1 MSDNPNG
8 TGPGAGA
15 DPNEPSSPYE
25 PAQPAQPA
33 QPEPSQPVEPAQP
46 TQPPAAP
53 PVQPGAYPPP
63 GQQPPADPY
72 GQQPPAQPGA
82 YPPPG
87 GYPPPGQQPPVYG
100 EQQPPAYGQQAPGAY
115 PPPPGGFP
123 TAPPAAGGAYGAVT
137 PFQVGDAISFGFRRF
152 GKNVGAWLLL
162 ALILLG
168 INLVWSLISGDFD
181 RFRDA
186 FDSSTN
192 TASVSLGF
200 GGIVMSVIGF
210 VISSF
215 ITAFLTKGGLDE
227 SAGKKPSVGDFFQ
240 IRNFGNVVLAALIV
254 GILTGVGLVL
264 CILPGLAVALFS
276 AFTYYFV
283 IDRQLSALDAIRA
296 SWSLVAKN
304 FGAVLGLLVLL
315 FLLNVAGAIVC
326 GLGLFVTIPVSYI
339 AVGYAYRR
347 LTGGQVPA

>member
-8 TGPGAGA
+8 TGQGADA

-33 QPEPSQPVEPAQP
+33 QPEPAQPGEPAQP
-46 TQPPAAP
+46 TQPPTAP

-63 GQQPPADPY
+63 GE
-72 GQQPPAQPGA
+72 QPPAQPGA

-87 GYPPPGQQPPVYG
+87 QQAPYGQQPPSYG
-100 EQQPPAYGQQAPGAY
+100 QQPPAYGQQAPGAY

-123 TAPPAAGGAYGAVT
+123 TAPPTAAGAYGAAT

-152 GKNVGAWLLL
+152 GQNVGAWLLL

-168 INLVWSLISGDFD
+168 INLVWGLISGDYD
-181 RFRDA
+181 RIRDA
-186 FDSSTN
+186 FDSNTN

-200 GGIVMSVIGF
+200 GGIVMSIIGF

-227 SAGKKPSVGDFFQ
+227 SAGKKPSVGEFFQ
-240 IRNFGNVVLAALIV
+240 IRNFGNVLLAAVIV

-283 IDRQLSALDAIRA
+283 IDRNLAAFDAIRA
-296 SWSLVAKN
+296 SWNLVAKN
-304 FGAVLGLLVLL
+304 FGSVLGLLVLL

-339 AVGYAYRR
+339 AVGFAYRR
-347 LTGGQVPA
+347 LTGSQVAA